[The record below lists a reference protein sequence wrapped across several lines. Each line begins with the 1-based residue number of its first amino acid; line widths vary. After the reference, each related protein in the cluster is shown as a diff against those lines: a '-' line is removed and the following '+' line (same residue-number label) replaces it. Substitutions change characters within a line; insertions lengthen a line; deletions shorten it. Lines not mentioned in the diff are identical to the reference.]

1 VALTNGGWL
10 RATAISAVPAGARCP
25 WHIGVLVVARAEE
38 YQLDISPCCLGY
50 WRRSPPEVGEEVLK
64 RGKNHSRPPNP
75 LDRQC
80 LPVWENV
87 RAAAESV
94 TGGGMSSEQQGVE
107 NLSYAQG
114 ASTARLSGLTM
125 GELLDR
131 TAARYPDNPALIV
144 RHQHKRYSYCE
155 FLREVERAA
164 RGLLRLGIQKGERV
178 GIWSTNYA
186 EWVITQFAVAK
197 VGAILVNLN
206 PAYGTVEFERALQ
219 QSGCST
225 LFLTRGFRGRDYPA
239 ILFEICPEAALSAP
253 GTLQS
258 AKLPELRNLIFIG
271 DSPVPPSMMSW
282 NELLEM
288 GENVPADALQARAAT
303 LEFDEPINIQYT
315 SGTTGTP
322 KGALLSHHNI
332 VNNGLLI
339 GQGMRFTSQDKLCIP
354 VPFFHCF
361 GMVLSIMVCVAHGAA
376 MVIATEYFDALATLQ
391 AIAEERCTA
400 VHGVPTMFIA
410 ELEHPRFSEFD
421 LTSLRTGIMA
431 GSPCPID
438 VMRRVV
444 REMHCSELTIVY
456 GLTETS
462 PGITQTTPDDPLEL
476 RVTTVGKPM
485 AHTEIKIIDPRTGRV
500 VPRGTPGELCAR
512 GYAVM
517 KGYYQNPEATCQT
530 IDANGWLHSGDL
542 ATMNENDYCKIT
554 GRSKDLIIRGG
565 ENIYPRD
572 IEEFLYTHPAIS
584 EVQVIGIP
592 DRKYGEQ
599 VMAWVKLRPGATSST
614 EAIREFCKGRIAHF
628 KIPRY
633 VKFVEAFPTTI
644 NGKTQQYKM
653 REISIKEMNLE
664 EVSQI
669 ATA

>member
-1 VALTNGGWL
+1 MSDGQ
-10 RATAISAVPAGARCP
+10 
-25 WHIGVLVVARAEE
+25 H
-38 YQLDISPCCLGY
+38 
-50 WRRSPPEVGEEVLK
+50 EVG
-64 RGKNHSRPPNP
+64 
-75 LDRQC
+75 
-80 LPVWENV
+80 
-87 RAAAESV
+87 
-94 TGGGMSSEQQGVE
+94 
-107 NLSYAQG
+107 NLSYGQG
-114 ASTARLSGLTM
+114 LGTSPLSGLTV

-131 TAARYPDNPALIV
+131 TAARFPQNPALIV
-144 RHQHKRYSYCE
+144 RHQNKRYTYQE

-197 VGAILVNLN
+197 IGAILVNLN
-206 PAYGTVEFERALQ
+206 PAYGTVEFEHALQ

-225 LFLTRGFRGRDYPA
+225 LLMTQGFRKSDYRSV
-239 ILFEICPEAALSAP
+239 LFEICPEAAHSVP
-253 GTLQS
+253 GSLQS
-258 AKLPELRNLIFIG
+258 DKLPHLRNLIFIG
-271 DSPVPPSMMSW
+271 DSPAPSSMLPW
-282 NELLEM
+282 NDLLQM
-288 GENVPADALQARAAT
+288 GDNLPAEALAARAAT
-303 LEFDEPINIQYT
+303 LEFDDPINIQYT
-315 SGTTGTP
+315 SGTTGIP

-339 GQGMRFTSQDKLCIP
+339 GQGMRFSDRDKLCIP
-354 VPFFHCF
+354 VPFYHCF
-361 GMVLSIMVCVAHGAA
+361 GMILGNMVCVAHGAA
-376 MVIATEYFDALATLQ
+376 MVIPAHYFDALATLQ
-391 AIAEERCTA
+391 AISEERCTA

-410 ELEHPRFSEFD
+410 ELEHPRFREFD

-431 GSPCPID
+431 GSPCPINI
-438 VMRRVV
+438 MRRVV
-444 REMHCSELTIVY
+444 DEMHCSELTIVY

-485 AHTEIKIIDPRTGRV
+485 AHTEIKIVHTRTGRI

-517 KGYYQNPEATCQT
+517 KGYYQNPEATRQT
-530 IDANGWLHSGDL
+530 LDADGWLHSGDL
-542 ATMNENDYCKIT
+542 ATMNDNDYFKIT

-565 ENIYPRD
+565 DNIYPRD
-572 IEEFLYTHPAIS
+572 IEEFLYTHPVIS

-599 VMAWVKLRPGATSST
+599 VMAWVKLKPGSTSST

-633 VKFVEAFPTTI
+633 VKFVDAFPITI
-644 NGKTQQYKM
+644 NGKTQKYKM
-653 REISIKEMNLE
+653 REISIKEMGLE
-664 EVSQI
+664 EAAQI

>member
-1 VALTNGGWL
+1 MSDGQ
-10 RATAISAVPAGARCP
+10 
-25 WHIGVLVVARAEE
+25 H
-38 YQLDISPCCLGY
+38 
-50 WRRSPPEVGEEVLK
+50 EVG
-64 RGKNHSRPPNP
+64 
-75 LDRQC
+75 
-80 LPVWENV
+80 
-87 RAAAESV
+87 
-94 TGGGMSSEQQGVE
+94 
-107 NLSYAQG
+107 NLSYGQG
-114 ASTARLSGLTM
+114 LGTSPLSGLTV

-131 TAARYPDNPALIV
+131 TAARFPQNPALIV
-144 RHQHKRYSYCE
+144 RHQNKRYTYQE

-197 VGAILVNLN
+197 IGAILVNLN
-206 PAYGTVEFERALQ
+206 PAYGTVEFEHALQ

-225 LFLTRGFRGRDYPA
+225 LLMTQGFRKSDYPSV
-239 ILFEICPEAALSAP
+239 LFEICPEAAHSVP
-253 GTLQS
+253 GSLQS
-258 AKLPELRNLIFIG
+258 DKLPHLRNLIFIG
-271 DSPVPPSMMSW
+271 DSPAPSSMLPW
-282 NELLEM
+282 NDLLQM
-288 GENVPADALQARAAT
+288 GDNLPAEALAARAAT
-303 LEFDEPINIQYT
+303 LEFDDPINIQYT
-315 SGTTGTP
+315 SGTTGIP

-339 GQGMRFTSQDKLCIP
+339 GQGMRFSDRDKLCIP
-354 VPFFHCF
+354 VPFYHCF
-361 GMVLSIMVCVAHGAA
+361 GMILGNMVCVAHGAA
-376 MVIATEYFDALATLQ
+376 MVIPAHYFDALATLQ
-391 AIAEERCTA
+391 AISEERCTA

-410 ELEHPRFSEFD
+410 EIEHPRFREFD
-421 LTSLRTGIMA
+421 FTSLRTGIMA
-431 GSPCPID
+431 GSPCPINI
-438 VMRRVV
+438 MRRVV
-444 REMHCSELTIVY
+444 DEMHCSELTIVY

-485 AHTEIKIIDPRTGRV
+485 AHTEIKIVDTRTGRI

-517 KGYYQNPEATCQT
+517 KGYYQNPEATRQT
-530 IDANGWLHSGDL
+530 LDADGWLHSGDL
-542 ATMNENDYCKIT
+542 ATMNENDYFKIT

-599 VMAWVKLRPGATSST
+599 VMAWVKLKPGSTSST

-633 VKFVEAFPTTI
+633 VKFVDSFPITI
-644 NGKTQQYKM
+644 NGKTQKYKM
-653 REISIKEMNLE
+653 REISIKEMGLE
-664 EVSQI
+664 EAAQI

>member
-1 VALTNGGWL
+1 MSDGQ
-10 RATAISAVPAGARCP
+10 
-25 WHIGVLVVARAEE
+25 H
-38 YQLDISPCCLGY
+38 
-50 WRRSPPEVGEEVLK
+50 EVG
-64 RGKNHSRPPNP
+64 
-75 LDRQC
+75 
-80 LPVWENV
+80 
-87 RAAAESV
+87 
-94 TGGGMSSEQQGVE
+94 
-107 NLSYAQG
+107 NLSYGQG
-114 ASTARLSGLTM
+114 LGTSPLSGLTV

-131 TAARYPDNPALIV
+131 TAARFPQNPALIV
-144 RHQHKRYSYCE
+144 RHQNKRYTYQE

-197 VGAILVNLN
+197 IGAILVNLN
-206 PAYGTVEFERALQ
+206 PAYGTVEFEHALQ

-225 LFLTRGFRGRDYPA
+225 LLMTQGFRKSDYRSV
-239 ILFEICPEAALSAP
+239 LFEICPEAAHSVP
-253 GTLQS
+253 GSLQS
-258 AKLPELRNLIFIG
+258 DKLPHLRNLIFIG
-271 DSPVPPSMMSW
+271 DSPAPSSMLPW
-282 NELLEM
+282 NDLLQM
-288 GENVPADALQARAAT
+288 GDNLPAEALAARAAT
-303 LEFDEPINIQYT
+303 LEFDDPINIQYT
-315 SGTTGTP
+315 SGTTGIP

-339 GQGMRFTSQDKLCIP
+339 GQGMRFSDRDKLCIP
-354 VPFFHCF
+354 VPFYHCF
-361 GMVLSIMVCVAHGAA
+361 GMILGNMVCVAHGAA
-376 MVIATEYFDALATLQ
+376 MVIPAHYFDALATLQ
-391 AIAEERCTA
+391 AISEERCTA

-410 ELEHPRFSEFD
+410 ELEHPRFREFD

-431 GSPCPID
+431 GSPCPINI
-438 VMRRVV
+438 MRRVV
-444 REMHCSELTIVY
+444 DEMHCSELTIVY

-485 AHTEIKIIDPRTGRV
+485 AHTEIKIVHTRTGRI

-517 KGYYQNPEATCQT
+517 KGYYQNPEATRQT
-530 IDANGWLHSGDL
+530 LDADGWLHSGDL
-542 ATMNENDYCKIT
+542 ATMNENDYFKIT

-599 VMAWVKLRPGATSST
+599 VMAWVKLKPGSTSST

-633 VKFVEAFPTTI
+633 VKFVDAFPITI
-644 NGKTQQYKM
+644 NGKTQKYKM
-653 REISIKEMNLE
+653 REISIKEMGLE
-664 EVSQI
+664 EAAQI

>member
-1 VALTNGGWL
+1 M
-10 RATAISAVPAGARCP
+10 
-25 WHIGVLVVARAEE
+25 
-38 YQLDISPCCLGY
+38 
-50 WRRSPPEVGEEVLK
+50 
-64 RGKNHSRPPNP
+64 
-75 LDRQC
+75 
-80 LPVWENV
+80 
-87 RAAAESV
+87 SV
-94 TGGGMSSEQQGVE
+94 EQQE
-107 NLSYAQG
+107 AKKLSYGQGLG
-114 ASTARLSGLTM
+114 ASPLAGMTV
-125 GELLDR
+125 GELLDH
-131 TAARYPDNPALIV
+131 TAARFPEQPALIA
-144 RHQHKRYSYCE
+144 RHQRKRYTYLE

-164 RGLLRLGIQKGERV
+164 RGLLRLGVAKGDRV
-178 GIWSTNYA
+178 GIWATNYA
-186 EWVITQFAVAK
+186 EWVITQFATMK
-197 VGAILVNLN
+197 IGAILVNLN
-206 PAYGTVEFERALQ
+206 PAYGTVEVDHALQ

-225 LFLTRGFRGRDYPA
+225 LVMTQGFRGRDYPA
-239 ILFEICPEAALSAP
+239 TLYEICPEAAASKP
-253 GTLQS
+253 GAIAS
-258 AKLPELRNLIFIG
+258 VKFPNLRNLVFLG
-271 DSPVPPSMMSW
+271 DTAAPANMFAW
-282 NELLEM
+282 NELLDM
-288 GENVPADALQARAAT
+288 GESVPVDALRERAAT
-303 LEFDEPINIQYT
+303 LEFDEPVNIQYT

-339 GQGMRFTSQDKLCIP
+339 GQGMRFTCQDKLCIP
-354 VPFFHCF
+354 VPFYHCF
-361 GMVLSIMVCVAHGAA
+361 GMVLANMVCVAHGAA
-376 MVIATEYFDALATLQ
+376 MVAPADYFNALATLE

-410 ELEHPRFSEFD
+410 ELEHPRFREFD
-421 LTSLRTGIMA
+421 LSSLRTGIMA

-485 AHTEIKIIDPRTGRV
+485 AHTEIKIIDPRTGRI
-500 VPRGTPGELCAR
+500 VPRGTPGELCSR

-517 KGYYQNPEATCQT
+517 KGYYQNPEATRQT
-530 IDANGWLHSGDL
+530 IDADGWLHSGDL
-542 ATMNENDYCKIT
+542 ATMNEDDYCKIT
-554 GRSKDLIIRGG
+554 GRSKDMIIRGG

-599 VMAWVKLRPGATSST
+599 VMAWIKLKPGATST
-614 EAIREFCKGRIAHF
+614 VEAVQEFCKGRISHF

-633 VKFVEAFPTTI
+633 IKFVESFPTTL
-644 NGKTQQYKM
+644 NGKTQKYKM
-653 REISIKEMNLE
+653 REISIQEMGLE
-664 EVSQI
+664 EAAHI

>member
-1 VALTNGGWL
+1 MTQGQG
-10 RATAISAVPAGARCP
+10 
-25 WHIGVLVVARAEE
+25 
-38 YQLDISPCCLGY
+38 
-50 WRRSPPEVGEEVLK
+50 EV
-64 RGKNHSRPPNP
+64 S
-75 LDRQC
+75 
-80 LPVWENV
+80 
-87 RAAAESV
+87 
-94 TGGGMSSEQQGVE
+94 
-107 NLSYAQG
+107 NLSYSHG
-114 ASTARLSGLTM
+114 TGPSPLLGCTV

-131 TAARYPDNPALIV
+131 TAARFPDTPALIV
-144 RHQHKRYSYCE
+144 RHQNKRYTYAQ

-178 GIWSTNYA
+178 GIWATNYA

-197 VGAILVNLN
+197 IGAILVNLN
-206 PAYGTVEFERALQ
+206 PAYGSVEFEHALA

-225 LFLTRGFRGRDYPA
+225 LVMMRGFRGRDYPST
-239 ILFEICPEAALSAP
+239 LFEICPEAAYSVP
-253 GTLQS
+253 GALQS
-258 AKLPELRNLIFIG
+258 AKLPQLRNLIFLG
-271 DSPVPPSMMSW
+271 DAPAPPSMTAW
-282 NELLEM
+282 NDLLQM
-288 GENVPADALQARAAT
+288 GESLPADALAARAAT

-332 VNNGLLI
+332 VNNGVLV
-339 GQGMRFTSQDKLCIP
+339 GQGMRFTSRDKLCIP
-354 VPFFHCF
+354 VPFYHCF
-361 GMVLSIMVCVAHGAA
+361 GMVLAIMVCVAHGAA
-376 MVIATEYFDALATLQ
+376 MVVPADYFDALATLQ
-391 AIAEERCTA
+391 VISEERCTA

-410 ELEHPRFSEFD
+410 ELEHPRFREFD

-431 GSPCPID
+431 GSPCPINI
-438 VMRRVV
+438 MRRVV
-444 REMHCSELTIVY
+444 SEMHCSELTIVY

-485 AHTEIKIIDPRTGRV
+485 AHTEIKIVDPRTGRI

-517 KGYYQNPEATCQT
+517 KGYYQNPDATRQT
-530 IDANGWLHSGDL
+530 IDADGWLHSGDL

-572 IEEFLYTHPAIS
+572 IEEFLYSHPAIS

-599 VMAWVKLRPGATSST
+599 VMAWVKLKPGASSST

-628 KIPRY
+628 KIPRF
-633 VKFVEAFPTTI
+633 VKFVDGFPTTL
-644 NGKTQQYKM
+644 NGKTQKYIM
-653 REISIKEMNLE
+653 RQISIREMQLE
-664 EVSQI
+664 EAAEI

>member
-1 VALTNGGWL
+1 MSTEQ
-10 RATAISAVPAGARCP
+10 
-25 WHIGVLVVARAEE
+25 H
-38 YQLDISPCCLGY
+38 
-50 WRRSPPEVGEEVLK
+50 EVGK
-64 RGKNHSRPPNP
+64 
-75 LDRQC
+75 
-80 LPVWENV
+80 
-87 RAAAESV
+87 
-94 TGGGMSSEQQGVE
+94 
-107 NLSYAQG
+107 LSYSQGLG
-114 ASTARLSGLTM
+114 ASPLSGLTV
-125 GELLDR
+125 GELLDS
-131 TAARYPDNPALIV
+131 TASRYPERPALIV
-144 RHQHKRYSYCE
+144 RHQHKRYTYHE
-155 FLREVERAA
+155 LLREVERAA
-164 RGLLRLGIQKGERV
+164 RGLLRLGIRKGERV

-197 VGAILVNLN
+197 IGAILVNLN
-206 PAYGTVEFERALQ
+206 PAYGTVEFERALR

-225 LFLTRGFRGRDYPA
+225 LFLTQGFRKSDYPS
-239 ILFEICPEAALSAP
+239 ILFEICPEAAHSVP
-253 GTLQS
+253 GRLQS
-258 AKLPELRNLIFIG
+258 AKLPELRHLIFIG
-271 DSPVPPSMMSW
+271 DPTPPSMMPW
-282 NELLEM
+282 DDLLEM
-288 GENVPADALQARAAT
+288 GRSVPTDALQARAAT
-303 LEFDEPINIQYT
+303 LEFDDPINIQYT
-315 SGTTGTP
+315 SGTTGSP

-339 GQGMRFTSQDKLCIP
+339 GQGMRFTCQDKLCIP
-354 VPFFHCF
+354 VPFYHCF
-361 GMVLSIMVCVAHGAA
+361 GMVLGNMVCVAHGAA
-376 MVIATEYFDALATLQ
+376 MVIPAQYFDALATLQ
-391 AIAEERCTA
+391 VIAEERCTA
-400 VHGVPTMFIA
+400 VHGVPTLFIA
-410 ELEHPRFSEFD
+410 ELEHSRFHEFD

-485 AHTEIKIIDPRTGRV
+485 AHTEIKIVDTRTGRI

-517 KGYYQNPEATCQT
+517 KGYYENPEATRQT
-530 IDANGWLHSGDL
+530 LDASGWLHSGDL
-542 ATMNENDYCKIT
+542 ATMNDNDYCKIT

-599 VMAWVKLRPGATSST
+599 VMAWVKLRPGARSST

-628 KIPRY
+628 KIPRH
-633 VKFVEAFPTTI
+633 VKFVDSFPTTI
-644 NGKTQQYKM
+644 NGKTQKYKM
-653 REISIKEMNLE
+653 REISIREMGLE
-664 EVSQI
+664 EAALI

>member
-1 VALTNGGWL
+1 MN
-10 RATAISAVPAGARCP
+10 PAQ
-25 WHIGVLVVARAEE
+25 H
-38 YQLDISPCCLGY
+38 
-50 WRRSPPEVGEEVLK
+50 
-64 RGKNHSRPPNP
+64 
-75 LDRQC
+75 
-80 LPVWENV
+80 
-87 RAAAESV
+87 AAGSL
-94 TGGGMSSEQQGVE
+94 SYSQGV
-107 NLSYAQG
+107 G
-114 ASTARLSGLTM
+114 ASPLSGLTI

-131 TAARYPDNPALIV
+131 TAARYPQNPALIV
-144 RHQHKRYSYCE
+144 RHQNKRYTYHQ
-155 FLREVERAA
+155 FLREGERAA

-178 GIWSTNYA
+178 GIWATNYA
-186 EWVITQFAVAK
+186 EWVIAQFAVAK
-197 VGAILVNLN
+197 IGAILANLN
-206 PAYGTVEFERALQ
+206 PAYGTVEIEHALQ
-219 QSGCST
+219 QSECST
-225 LFLTRGFRGRDYPA
+225 LMLSRGFRKSDYPS
-239 ILFEICPEAALSAP
+239 ILFEICPEAANSVP
-253 GTLQS
+253 GALES
-258 AKLPELRNLIFIG
+258 AKLPHLRNLIFIG
-271 DSPVPPSMMSW
+271 DSPAPPSMTPW
-282 NELLEM
+282 NDLLQM
-288 GENVPADALQARAAT
+288 GEGVPADALPARAAT
-303 LEFDEPINIQYT
+303 LEFDDPINIQYT

-361 GMVLSIMVCVAHGAA
+361 GMVLGIMVCVAHGAA
-376 MVIATEYFDALATLQ
+376 MVVPSEYFDALATLQ
-391 AIAEERCTA
+391 AIADERCTA

-410 ELEHPRFSEFD
+410 ELEHARFPEFD

-431 GSPCPID
+431 GSPCPIN

-444 REMHCSELTIVY
+444 QEMHCSELTIVY

-485 AHTEIKIIDPRTGRV
+485 AHTEIKIIDTRTGRI

-517 KGYYQNPEATCQT
+517 KGYYQNPEATRQT
-530 IDANGWLHSGDL
+530 LDADGWLHSGDL

-572 IEEFLYTHPAIS
+572 IEEFLYTHPGIS

-599 VMAWVKLRPGATSST
+599 VMAWIKLRPGATSST

-633 VKFVEAFPTTI
+633 VKFVDSFPITV
-644 NGKTQQYKM
+644 NGKTQKYKM
-653 REISIKEMNLE
+653 REISIKEMKLE
-664 EVSQI
+664 EAAQI

>member
-1 VALTNGGWL
+1 
-10 RATAISAVPAGARCP
+10 
-25 WHIGVLVVARAEE
+25 
-38 YQLDISPCCLGY
+38 
-50 WRRSPPEVGEEVLK
+50 
-64 RGKNHSRPPNP
+64 
-75 LDRQC
+75 
-80 LPVWENV
+80 
-87 RAAAESV
+87 
-94 TGGGMSSEQQGVE
+94 M
-107 NLSYAQG
+107 
-114 ASTARLSGLTM
+114 
-125 GELLDR
+125 
-131 TAARYPDNPALIV
+131 IV
-144 RHQHKRYSYCE
+144 RHQNKRYTYQE

-197 VGAILVNLN
+197 IGAILVNLN
-206 PAYGTVEFERALQ
+206 PAYGTVEFEHALL

-225 LFLTRGFRGRDYPA
+225 LLMTQGFRKSDYRS
-239 ILFEICPEAALSAP
+239 ILFEICPEAAHSVP
-253 GTLQS
+253 GELHS
-258 AKLPELRNLIFIG
+258 AKLPDLRNLIFMG
-271 DSPVPPSMMSW
+271 DSPAPSSMMPWSD
-282 NELLEM
+282 LLQM
-288 GENVPADALQARAAT
+288 GDNLPAEALAARAAT
-303 LEFDEPINIQYT
+303 LEFDDPVNIQYT
-315 SGTTGTP
+315 SGTTGAP
-322 KGALLSHHNI
+322 RGALLSHHNI

-339 GQGMRFTSQDKLCIP
+339 GQGMRFSDRDKLCIP
-354 VPFFHCF
+354 VPFYHCF
-361 GMVLSIMVCVAHGAA
+361 GMILGNMVCVAHGAA
-376 MVIATEYFDALATLQ
+376 MVIPAHYFDALATLQ
-391 AIAEERCTA
+391 AISDERCTA

-410 ELEHPRFSEFD
+410 ELEHPRFREFD

-431 GSPCPID
+431 GSPCPINT
-438 VMRRVV
+438 MRRVV
-444 REMHCSELTIVY
+444 DEMHCSELTIVY

-485 AHTEIKIIDPRTGRV
+485 AHTEIKIVDTRTGRI

-517 KGYYQNPEATCQT
+517 KGYYQNPEATRQT
-530 IDANGWLHSGDL
+530 LDADGWLHSGDL
-542 ATMNENDYCKIT
+542 GTMNEDDYFKIT

-599 VMAWVKLRPGATSST
+599 VMAWVKLKPGATSST

-633 VKFVEAFPTTI
+633 VKFVDAFPTTI
-644 NGKTQQYKM
+644 NGKTQKYKM
-653 REISIKEMNLE
+653 REISIKEMGLE
-664 EVSQI
+664 EAAQI

>member
-1 VALTNGGWL
+1 LGT
-10 RATAISAVPAGARCP
+10 
-25 WHIGVLVVARAEE
+25 
-38 YQLDISPCCLGY
+38 SPL
-50 WRRSPPEVGEEVLK
+50 
-64 RGKNHSRPPNP
+64 
-75 LDRQC
+75 
-80 LPVWENV
+80 
-87 RAAAESV
+87 A
-94 TGGGMSSEQQGVE
+94 
-107 NLSYAQG
+107 
-114 ASTARLSGLTM
+114 GLTV

-131 TAARYPDNPALIV
+131 TAARFPERPALIV
-144 RHQHKRYSYCE
+144 RHQNKRYTYQE

-164 RGLLRLGIQKGERV
+164 RGLLRLGVQKGDRV

-186 EWVITQFAVAK
+186 EWVLTQFATMK
-197 VGAILVNLN
+197 IGAILVNLN
-206 PAYGTVEFERALQ
+206 PAYGTVEFEHAVQ

-225 LFLTRGFRGRDYPA
+225 LVMTQGFRGRDYPA
-239 ILFEICPEAALSAP
+239 TLFEICPEAATSAP
-253 GTLQS
+253 GALES
-258 AKLPELRNLIFIG
+258 AMLPNLRNLIFIG
-271 DSPVPPSMMSW
+271 DDAPRSMIAW
-282 NELLEM
+282 NGLLEM
-288 GENVPADALQARAAT
+288 GESVPADALRARAAT
-303 LEFDEPINIQYT
+303 LEFDDPINIQHT
-315 SGTTGTP
+315 SGTTGSP
-322 KGALLSHHNI
+322 KGALLSHHNL

-339 GQGMRFTSQDKLCIP
+339 GQGMRFTCEDKLCIP
-354 VPFFHCF
+354 VPFYHCF
-361 GMVLSIMVCVAHGAA
+361 GMVLSNMVCVAHGAA
-376 MVIATEYFDALATLQ
+376 MVAPADYFNALATLE

-410 ELEHPRFSEFD
+410 ELEHPRFHEFD

-485 AHTEIKIIDPRTGRV
+485 AHTEIKIVDPRTGRI
-500 VPRGTPGELCAR
+500 VPRGIQGELCAR

-517 KGYYQNPEATCQT
+517 KGYYQNPQATREA

-542 ATMNENDYCKIT
+542 ATMNEDDYCKIT
-554 GRSKDLIIRGG
+554 GRSKDMIIRGG

-599 VMAWVKLRPGATSST
+599 VMAWIKLKPGATSSP
-614 EAIREFCKGRIAHF
+614 EAVREFCKGRIAHF

-633 VKFVEAFPTTI
+633 VKFVDSFPTTL
-644 NGKTQQYKM
+644 NGKTQKYRM
-653 REISIKEMNLE
+653 RETSIKEMGLE
-664 EVSQI
+664 DAAQI

>member
-1 VALTNGGWL
+1 MSVEQ
-10 RATAISAVPAGARCP
+10 
-25 WHIGVLVVARAEE
+25 H
-38 YQLDISPCCLGY
+38 
-50 WRRSPPEVGEEVLK
+50 EVG
-64 RGKNHSRPPNP
+64 
-75 LDRQC
+75 
-80 LPVWENV
+80 
-87 RAAAESV
+87 
-94 TGGGMSSEQQGVE
+94 
-107 NLSYAQG
+107 NLSYSQG
-114 ASTARLSGLTM
+114 IGTSPLVGLTV
-125 GELLDR
+125 GELLDH
-131 TAARYPDNPALIV
+131 TAARFPDNPALIV
-144 RHQHKRYSYCE
+144 RHQNKRYTYHE

-178 GIWSTNYA
+178 GLWSTNYA

-197 VGAILVNLN
+197 IGAILVNLN
-206 PAYGTVEFERALQ
+206 PAYGTVEFDHALQ

-225 LFLTRGFRGRDYPA
+225 LFMTRGFRKSDYPS
-239 ILFEICPEAALSAP
+239 ILFEICPEAAASVP
-253 GTLQS
+253 GELHS
-258 AKLPELRNLIFIG
+258 AKLPDLRNLIFIG
-271 DSPVPPSMMSW
+271 DPVPPSMIPW
-282 NELLEM
+282 NDLLQM
-288 GENVPADALQARAAT
+288 GDNVPADALPARAAT

-322 KGALLSHHNI
+322 KGALLSHHNL

-339 GQGMRFTSQDKLCIP
+339 GQGMRFTCQDKLCIP
-354 VPFFHCF
+354 VPFYHCF
-361 GMVLSIMVCVAHGAA
+361 GMVLGNMVCVAHGAA
-376 MVIATEYFDALATLQ
+376 MVIPAEYFDALATLQ

-410 ELEHPRFSEFD
+410 ELEHARFREFD

-431 GSPCPID
+431 GSPCPINI
-438 VMRRVV
+438 MRRVV
-444 REMHCSELTIVY
+444 DEMHCSELTIVY

-485 AHTEIKIIDPRTGRV
+485 AHTEIKIVDTRTGRI
-500 VPRGTPGELCAR
+500 VPRGAPGELCAR
-512 GYAVM
+512 GYAIM
-517 KGYYQNPEATCQT
+517 KGYYQNPEATRQT
-530 IDANGWLHSGDL
+530 IDADGWLHSGDL
-542 ATMNENDYCKIT
+542 ATMNDNDYCKIT

-599 VMAWVKLRPGATSST
+599 VMAWVKLKPGATSST

-628 KIPRY
+628 KVPRY
-633 VKFVEAFPTTI
+633 IKFVDSFPITI
-644 NGKTQQYKM
+644 NGKTQKYKM
-653 REISIKEMNLE
+653 REISIKEMGLE
-664 EVSQI
+664 EAAQI

>member
-1 VALTNGGWL
+1 MSDGQ
-10 RATAISAVPAGARCP
+10 
-25 WHIGVLVVARAEE
+25 H
-38 YQLDISPCCLGY
+38 
-50 WRRSPPEVGEEVLK
+50 EVG
-64 RGKNHSRPPNP
+64 
-75 LDRQC
+75 
-80 LPVWENV
+80 
-87 RAAAESV
+87 
-94 TGGGMSSEQQGVE
+94 
-107 NLSYAQG
+107 NLSYGQG
-114 ASTARLSGLTM
+114 LGTSPLSGLTV

-131 TAARYPDNPALIV
+131 TAARFPQNPALIV
-144 RHQHKRYSYCE
+144 RHQNKRYTYQE

-197 VGAILVNLN
+197 IGAILVNLN
-206 PAYGTVEFERALQ
+206 PAYGTVEFEHALQ

-225 LFLTRGFRGRDYPA
+225 LLMTQGFRKSDYRSV
-239 ILFEICPEAALSAP
+239 LFEICPEAAHSVP
-253 GTLQS
+253 GSLQS
-258 AKLPELRNLIFIG
+258 DKLPHLRNLIFIG
-271 DSPVPPSMMSW
+271 DSPAPSSMLPW
-282 NELLEM
+282 NDLLQM
-288 GENVPADALQARAAT
+288 GDNLPAEALAARAAT
-303 LEFDEPINIQYT
+303 LEFDDPINIQYT
-315 SGTTGTP
+315 SGTTGIP

-339 GQGMRFTSQDKLCIP
+339 GQGMRFSDRDKLCIP
-354 VPFFHCF
+354 VPFYHCF
-361 GMVLSIMVCVAHGAA
+361 GMILGNMVCVAHGAA
-376 MVIATEYFDALATLQ
+376 MVIPAHYFDALATLQ
-391 AIAEERCTA
+391 AISEERCTA

-410 ELEHPRFSEFD
+410 ELEHPRFREFD

-431 GSPCPID
+431 GSPCPINI
-438 VMRRVV
+438 MRRVV
-444 REMHCSELTIVY
+444 DEMHCSELTIVY

-485 AHTEIKIIDPRTGRV
+485 AHTEIKIVHTRTGRI
-500 VPRGTPGELCAR
+500 VPRGTQGELCAR

-517 KGYYQNPEATCQT
+517 KGYYQNPEATRQT
-530 IDANGWLHSGDL
+530 LDADGWLHSGDL
-542 ATMNENDYCKIT
+542 ATMNDNDYFKIT

-599 VMAWVKLRPGATSST
+599 VMAWVKLKPGSTSST

-633 VKFVEAFPTTI
+633 VKFVDAFPITI
-644 NGKTQQYKM
+644 NGKTQKYKM
-653 REISIKEMNLE
+653 REISIKEMGLE
-664 EVSQI
+664 EAAQI

>member
-1 VALTNGGWL
+1 M
-10 RATAISAVPAGARCP
+10 
-25 WHIGVLVVARAEE
+25 
-38 YQLDISPCCLGY
+38 
-50 WRRSPPEVGEEVLK
+50 
-64 RGKNHSRPPNP
+64 NH
-75 LDRQC
+75 
-80 LPVWENV
+80 
-87 RAAAESV
+87 
-94 TGGGMSSEQQGVE
+94 EQQEVSH
-107 NLSYAQG
+107 LSYSQG
-114 ASTARLSGLTM
+114 VGTSPLAGLTV

-131 TAARYPDNPALIV
+131 TASRFPDQPALIV
-144 RHQHKRYSYCE
+144 RHQNQRYTYAE

-164 RGLLRLGIQKGERV
+164 RGLLHLGIQKGERV

-186 EWVITQFAVAK
+186 EWVITEFATAK
-197 VGAILVNLN
+197 IGAILVNLN
-206 PAYGTVEFERALQ
+206 PAYGTVEFEHALQ

-225 LFLTRGFRGRDYPA
+225 LLMTPGFRKSDYPS
-239 ILFEICPEAALSAP
+239 ILFEICPEAAHSAP
-253 GTLQS
+253 GALLS
-258 AKLPELRNLIFIG
+258 AKLPNLRNLIFIG
-271 DSPVPPSMMSW
+271 DSPAPSSMIPW
-282 NELLEM
+282 NDLLKM
-288 GENVPADALQARAAT
+288 GEGVPVDALRERATT
-303 LEFDEPINIQYT
+303 LEFDDPINIQYT
-315 SGTTGTP
+315 SGTTGSP

-354 VPFFHCF
+354 VPFYHCF
-361 GMVLSIMVCVAHGAA
+361 GMILGNMVCVAHGAA
-376 MVIATEYFDALATLQ
+376 MVIPAHYFDALATLQ

-410 ELEHPRFSEFD
+410 ELEHARFREFD

-431 GSPCPID
+431 GSPCPINI
-438 VMRRVV
+438 MRRVV
-444 REMHCSELTIVY
+444 DEMHCSEMTIVY

-485 AHTEIKIIDPRTGRV
+485 AHTEIKIVDTRTGRM

-517 KGYYQNPEATCQT
+517 KGYYQNPEATRQT
-530 IDANGWLHSGDL
+530 LDADGWLHSGDL
-542 ATMNENDYCKIT
+542 ATMNEHDYCKIT

-599 VMAWVKLRPGATSST
+599 VMAWIKLKPGATSST

-633 VKFVEAFPTTI
+633 VRFVDSFPTTI
-644 NGKTQQYKM
+644 NGKTQKYKM
-653 REISIKEMNLE
+653 REISIKEMGLE
-664 EVSQI
+664 ETALI

>member
-1 VALTNGGWL
+1 MS
-10 RATAISAVPAGARCP
+10 IEQ
-25 WHIGVLVVARAEE
+25 H
-38 YQLDISPCCLGY
+38 
-50 WRRSPPEVGEEVLK
+50 EVG
-64 RGKNHSRPPNP
+64 
-75 LDRQC
+75 
-80 LPVWENV
+80 
-87 RAAAESV
+87 
-94 TGGGMSSEQQGVE
+94 
-107 NLSYAQG
+107 NLSYSQG
-114 ASTARLSGLTM
+114 VGTSPLSGLTV
-125 GELLDR
+125 GELLDC
-131 TAARYPDNPALIV
+131 TARRYAERPALIV
-144 RHQHKRYSYCE
+144 RHQNKRYTYHE
-155 FLREVERAA
+155 FRREVERAA

-197 VGAILVNLN
+197 IGAILVNLN

-225 LFLTRGFRGRDYPA
+225 LFLTQGFRKSDYPS
-239 ILFEICPEAALSAP
+239 ILFEICPEAAHSVP
-253 GTLQS
+253 GALQS
-258 AKLPELRNLIFIG
+258 SKLPNLRNLIFIG
-271 DSPVPPSMMSW
+271 DATPPSMMPW
-282 NELLEM
+282 DDLLEM
-288 GENVPADALQARAAT
+288 GESVPEDALRARAAT
-303 LEFDEPINIQYT
+303 LEFDDPINIQYT
-315 SGTTGTP
+315 SGTTGSP

-339 GQGMRFTSQDKLCIP
+339 GQGMRFTCQDKLCIP
-354 VPFFHCF
+354 VPFYHCF
-361 GMVLSIMVCVAHGAA
+361 GMVLGNMVCVAHGAA
-376 MVIATEYFDALATLQ
+376 MVIPAAYFDALATLQ

-410 ELEHPRFSEFD
+410 ELEHERFREFD

-485 AHTEIKIIDPRTGRV
+485 AHTEIKIVDTRTGRI

-517 KGYYQNPEATCQT
+517 KGYYENPEATRQT
-530 IDANGWLHSGDL
+530 LDANGWLHSGDL
-542 ATMNENDYCKIT
+542 ATMNDNDYCKIT

-599 VMAWVKLRPGATSST
+599 VMAWIKLRPGATSST

-633 VKFVEAFPTTI
+633 VKFVDSFPTTI
-644 NGKTQQYKM
+644 NGKTQKYKM
-653 REISIKEMNLE
+653 REISIREMGLE
-664 EVSQI
+664 AAALI

>member
-1 VALTNGGWL
+1 MNNGHHG
-10 RATAISAVPAGARCP
+10 
-25 WHIGVLVVARAEE
+25 
-38 YQLDISPCCLGY
+38 LGKLSY
-50 WRRSPPEVGEEVLK
+50 G
-64 RGKNHSRPPNP
+64 
-75 LDRQC
+75 
-80 LPVWENV
+80 
-87 RAAAESV
+87 
-94 TGGGMSSEQQGVE
+94 QGVGK
-107 NLSYAQG
+107 LP
-114 ASTARLSGLTM
+114 LSGLTV
-125 GELLDR
+125 GELLDC
-131 TAARYPDNPALIV
+131 TAARYPDRPALIA
-144 RHQHKRYSYCE
+144 RHQNQRYTYSQ

-164 RGLLRLGIQKGERV
+164 RGLLRLGIQKGDRV
-178 GIWSTNYA
+178 GIWCTNHA
-186 EWVITQFAVAK
+186 EWVITMFAVAK
-197 VGAILVNLN
+197 IGAILVNLN
-206 PAYGTVEFERALQ
+206 PAHGTVEFEHALQ
-219 QSGCST
+219 QSQCST
-225 LFLTRGFRGRDYPA
+225 LFLMQGFRGRDYPS
-239 ILFEICPEAALSAP
+239 ILFEICPEAAGSVP
-253 GTLQS
+253 GALES
-258 AKLPELRNLIFIG
+258 AKLPHLRNLIFIG
-271 DSPVPPSMMSW
+271 ESPAPSSMIPW
-282 NELLEM
+282 NDLLAM
-288 GENVPADALQARAAT
+288 GEGLPADALSTRAAT
-303 LEFDEPINIQYT
+303 LEFDDPINIQYT

-339 GQGMRFTSQDKLCIP
+339 GQGMRFTPEDKLCIP
-354 VPFFHCF
+354 VPFYHCF

-376 MVIATEYFDALATLQ
+376 MVAPAEYFDALATLQ

-410 ELEHPRFSEFD
+410 ELEHARFREFD

-485 AHTEIKIIDPRTGRV
+485 PHTEIKIVDPRTGRI

-517 KGYYQNPEATCQT
+517 KGYYRNAEATQQT
-530 IDANGWLHSGDL
+530 IDAGGWLHSGDL
-542 ATMNENDYCKIT
+542 ATMNDDDYFKIT

-599 VMAWVKLRPGATSST
+599 VMAWIKLKAGATSST

-633 VKFVEAFPTTI
+633 VKFVDSFPTTM
-644 NGKTQQYKM
+644 NGKTQKYKM
-653 REISIKEMNLE
+653 REISIKEMGLE
-664 EVSQI
+664 EAAHI

>member
-1 VALTNGGWL
+1 M
-10 RATAISAVPAGARCP
+10 GAPMSMER
-25 WHIGVLVVARAEE
+25 
-38 YQLDISPCCLGY
+38 Q
-50 WRRSPPEVGEEVLK
+50 EV
-64 RGKNHSRPPNP
+64 
-75 LDRQC
+75 
-80 LPVWENV
+80 
-87 RAAAESV
+87 
-94 TGGGMSSEQQGVE
+94 T
-107 NLSYAQG
+107 NLSYSQG
-114 ASTARLSGLTM
+114 VGALPLAGLTV

-131 TAARYPDNPALIV
+131 TASRFPDRPALIV
-144 RHQHKRYSYCE
+144 RHQNQRYTYRE
-155 FLREVERAA
+155 FLHQVERAA
-164 RGLLRLGIQKGERV
+164 RGLLRLGIEKGDRV
-178 GIWSTNYA
+178 GIWATNYA
-186 EWVITQFAVAK
+186 EWVLTQFATAK
-197 VGAILVNLN
+197 IGAILVNLN
-206 PAYGTVEFERALQ
+206 PAYGTVEFEHALQ
-219 QSGCST
+219 QSACST
-225 LFLTRGFRGRDYPA
+225 LILARGFRGRDYPSV
-239 ILFEICPEAALSAP
+239 LFEICPEAAHSAP
-253 GTLQS
+253 GELQS
-258 AKLPELRNLIFIG
+258 AKLPNLRNLIFL
-271 DSPVPPSMMSW
+271 DDAAPASMIRW
-282 NELLEM
+282 NDLLLM
-288 GENVPADALQARAAT
+288 GESIPASALQDRAAL
-303 LEFDEPINIQYT
+303 LEFDDPINIQYT
-315 SGTTGTP
+315 SGTTGSP
-322 KGALLSHHNI
+322 KGALLSHHNL

-339 GQGMRFTSQDKLCIP
+339 GQGMRFSCEDKLCIP
-354 VPFFHCF
+354 VPFYHCF
-361 GMVLSIMVCVAHGAA
+361 GMVLANMVCVAHGAA
-376 MVIATEYFDALATLQ
+376 MVIPADYFNALATLE

-410 ELEHPRFSEFD
+410 ELDHPRFREFD

-485 AHTEIKIIDPRTGRV
+485 AHTEIKIIDPRTGRI
-500 VPRGTPGELCAR
+500 VPRGIPGELCAR

-517 KGYYQNPEATCQT
+517 KGYYQNPEATHQT

-554 GRSKDLIIRGG
+554 GRSKDMIIRGG

-599 VMAWVKLRPGATSST
+599 VMAWVKLKPGATSSA
-614 EAIREFCKGRIAHF
+614 EAVQEFCKGRIAHF

-633 VKFVEAFPTTI
+633 VKFVDGFPTTL
-644 NGKTQQYKM
+644 NGKTQKYKM
-653 REISIKEMNLE
+653 REISIAEMGLE
-664 EVSQI
+664 ETAQI

>member
-1 VALTNGGWL
+1 MGN
-10 RATAISAVPAGARCP
+10 
-25 WHIGVLVVARAEE
+25 E
-38 YQLDISPCCLGY
+38 QQ
-50 WRRSPPEVGEEVLK
+50 EVG
-64 RGKNHSRPPNP
+64 S
-75 LDRQC
+75 
-80 LPVWENV
+80 
-87 RAAAESV
+87 
-94 TGGGMSSEQQGVE
+94 
-107 NLSYAQG
+107 LSYSHGVGTKPLA
-114 ASTARLSGLTM
+114 GLTL

-131 TAARYPDNPALIV
+131 TAGLYPDRPALIV
-144 RHQHKRYSYCE
+144 RHQNQRYTYRE

-164 RGLLRLGIQKGERV
+164 RGLLRLGVQKGDRV

-186 EWVITQFAVAK
+186 EWVITMFAVGK

-206 PAYGTVEFERALQ
+206 PAFGTVEFEHALL

-225 LFLTRGFRGRDYPA
+225 LFLTSGFRGRDYPA
-239 ILFEICPEAALSAP
+239 LLGQISPESFHSVP
-253 GTLQS
+253 GALQS
-258 AKLPELRNLIFIG
+258 AKLPNLRNLVFIG
-271 DSPVPPSMMSW
+271 DSPAPSSMIPW
-282 NELLEM
+282 NELLDM
-288 GENVPADALQARAAT
+288 GVNLPADALAARAAT
-303 LEFDEPINIQYT
+303 LEFDDPINIQYT

-332 VNNGLLI
+332 VNNGFLI
-339 GQGMRFTSQDKLCIP
+339 GEGMRFTSEDKLCIP
-354 VPFFHCF
+354 VPFYHCF
-361 GMVLSIMVCVAHGAA
+361 GMVLAIMVCVSHGAA
-376 MVIATEYFDALATLQ
+376 MVAPAEYFDALATLQ
-391 AIAEERCTA
+391 AISEERCTA

-410 ELEHPRFSEFD
+410 ELEHERFREFD

-485 AHTEIKIIDPRTGRV
+485 PHTEIKIVDPRTGRI

-517 KGYYQNPEATCQT
+517 KGYYQNPEATSQT
-530 IDANGWLHSGDL
+530 MDAGGWLHSGDL
-542 ATMNENDYCKIT
+542 ATMSDNDYCKIT

-572 IEEFLYTHPAIS
+572 TEEFLYTHPDIS

-599 VMAWVKLRPGATSST
+599 VMAWIKLKPGATSST

-633 VKFVEAFPTTI
+633 VKFTDSFPTTM
-644 NGKTQQYKM
+644 NGKTQKYKM
-653 REISIKEMNLE
+653 REISIKEMGLE
-664 EVSQI
+664 DAAQI